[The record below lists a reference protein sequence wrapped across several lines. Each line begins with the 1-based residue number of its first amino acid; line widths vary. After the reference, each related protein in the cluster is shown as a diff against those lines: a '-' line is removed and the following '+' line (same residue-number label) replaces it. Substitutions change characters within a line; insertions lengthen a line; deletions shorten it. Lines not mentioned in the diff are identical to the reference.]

1 MEFPLRPA
9 EIEQPN
15 ESWHFATVADH
26 AYIINSWSSL
36 WGAVKDIISQKTVLI
51 RDSRTNDKSSMR
63 NDLARLDP
71 ASFEYHRKH
80 NMNKLHIDVEGAR
93 TEL

>member
-26 AYIINSWSSL
+26 AYIIHSWGSL

-51 RDSRTNDKSSMR
+51 RDSRTNDKFSMR

-80 NMNKLHIDVEGAR
+80 NMYRLRIDVEGAR
-93 TEL
+93 VEL